1 MLIDCITDP
10 DDPRVTDFLGLP
22 DAVLLRE
29 RKVFVAE
36 GRLVVKRLLRAPR
49 FRPRSLLV
57 TKAALTALEDDLA
70 IYPGVISVYLA
81 TPDLIERICGFKFHR
96 GCLAIGERP
105 APLAIGKL
113 LGGVSFHNP
122 LIVAERINDADNVGS
137 IFRNASAFG
146 AAAVVLSRGCC
157 DPLYRKA
164 LRTSMGACLQ
174 VPFTMLDDWP
184 GDLQILRQFGY
195 HLVALTPDRKAS
207 PLERFIIPT
216 ETRGVALLL
225 GSEGDGLSES
235 VLAWADSSLRIN
247 IETAVDSLNVAT
259 ASAVALYHLR
269 GLMH

>member
-1 MLIDCITDP
+1 VLIDCITDP
-10 DDPRVTDFLGLP
+10 DDPRVTDFPGLP

-36 GRLVVKRLLRAPR
+36 GRLVVKRLLRATR

-164 LRTSMGACLQ
+164 LRASMGACLQ
-174 VPFTMLDDWP
+174 VPFTMLDDCP
-184 GDLQILRQFGY
+184 DDLQILRQFDY

-207 PLERFIIPT
+207 PLERFYHSD
-216 ETRGVALLL
+216 RNSWG
-225 GSEGDGLSES
+225 G
-235 VLAWADSSLRIN
+235 
-247 IETAVDSLNVAT
+247 T
-259 ASAVALYHLR
+259 ASRIR
-269 GLMH
+269 GRRAE

>member
-36 GRLVVKRLLRAPR
+36 GRLVVKRLLRAAR

-57 TKAALTALEDDLA
+57 TKAALMALEDDLA

-81 TPDLIERICGFKFHR
+81 KPDLIERICGFKFHR

-174 VPFTMLDDWP
+174 VPFTMLNDWP

-207 PLERFIIPT
+207 PLERFIIPP

-259 ASAVALYHLR
+259 ASAIALYHLR

>member
-10 DDPRVTDFLGLP
+10 DAPRVTDFLGLP

-36 GRLVVKRLLRAPR
+36 GRLVVNRLLRATR